1 MKTRRKVS
9 FAVAGLGILLGLSSL
24 VSAQT
29 WNRNANGNW
38 STASNWTPAT
48 VPNAVGANATLG
60 NIITS
65 ARTVMVNSN
74 ATIGSLTINATNNYT
89 VSTSAFG
96 ESSTLTMDAT
106 GAGPATI
113 NIMGS
118 GSPRITGSR
127 LSLALADNTL
137 ISHTGTGLFTI
148 GSVISGAGSL
158 THNGTGT
165 TLLSGV
171 NTYTGGLTVNSG
183 TVRFGNNSAAG
194 TGTLTLNGGTIE
206 ASGAARSLNA
216 PVTVGGDFAVGG
228 SKAMTLSGN
237 MSLGASTRTVT
248 VNNSAATTF
257 GAVSGAGGL
266 TKNGTGSLTLGG
278 GSSYT
283 GNTTVNGGTLR
294 AGAAGTAFGNNSA
307 VTLANVSNA
316 KLDLA
321 GFNTAIGSLAGG
333 GATGGNVTLGAGNLI
348 TGGDNSSTSY
358 AGTISGTGSLTK
370 TGAGQLSF
378 TGTGANSYTGATTV
392 NGGTL
397 ELAKSNNVTSIAGS
411 VITVNSGGTLLLS
424 ASEQINNAANLTM
437 NSGTLATSDING
449 IETLGTLTLT
459 GNSVIDLGNA
469 AYLLKFANSSAISWS
484 GTLTIYGWMTTPAT
498 SGTQNQIYFGNNA
511 SGLTNA
517 QLAMVSFNGFGPG
530 AMLLTSGELVPVG
543 VPEAGPVVAA
553 ALIGL
558 VVVWRERRRLTDLIR
573 PQATA

>member
-194 TGTLTLNGGTIE
+194 TGTLTL
-206 ASGAARSLNA
+206 S
-216 PVTVGGDFAVGG
+216 P
-228 SKAMTLSGN
+228 
-237 MSLGASTRTVT
+237 
-248 VNNSAATTF
+248 
-257 GAVSGAGGL
+257 
-266 TKNGTGSLTLGG
+266 
-278 GSSYT
+278 
-283 GNTTVNGGTLR
+283 
-294 AGAAGTAFGNNSA
+294 
-307 VTLANVSNA
+307 
-316 KLDLA
+316 
-321 GFNTAIGSLAGG
+321 
-333 GATGGNVTLGAGNLI
+333 
-348 TGGDNSSTSY
+348 
-358 AGTISGTGSLTK
+358 
-370 TGAGQLSF
+370 SF
-378 TGTGANSYTGATTV
+378 LFS
-392 NGGTL
+392 
-397 ELAKSNNVTSIAGS
+397 
-411 VITVNSGGTLLLS
+411 
-424 ASEQINNAANLTM
+424 
-437 NSGTLATSDING
+437 
-449 IETLGTLTLT
+449 
-459 GNSVIDLGNA
+459 
-469 AYLLKFANSSAISWS
+469 
-484 GTLTIYGWMTTPAT
+484 
-498 SGTQNQIYFGNNA
+498 
-511 SGLTNA
+511 
-517 QLAMVSFNGFGPG
+517 
-530 AMLLTSGELVPVG
+530 
-543 VPEAGPVVAA
+543 
-553 ALIGL
+553 
-558 VVVWRERRRLTDLIR
+558 
-573 PQATA
+573 